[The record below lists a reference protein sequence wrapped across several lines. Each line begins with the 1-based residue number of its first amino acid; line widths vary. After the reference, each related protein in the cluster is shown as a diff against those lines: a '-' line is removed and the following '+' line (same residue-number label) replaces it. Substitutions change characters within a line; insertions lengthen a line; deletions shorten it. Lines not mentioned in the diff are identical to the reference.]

1 MCPVGTAF
9 PSESTVLFAFTP
21 SNAYVKP
28 AKVQI
33 SSQIQS
39 PVKAIACIINWWAFM
54 RKFAVKYREMITFI
68 WVDDKAKVDCGKP
81 NLAILLGVRGKK
93 SIVPCTTVLWSLDYD
108 VNSKGLFTLSVCLE
122 VDIHDE
128 LDTFFWGQ
136 VTILPKDLV

>member
-1 MCPVGTAF
+1 
-9 PSESTVLFAFTP
+9 
-21 SNAYVKP
+21 
-28 AKVQI
+28 
-33 SSQIQS
+33 
-39 PVKAIACIINWWAFM
+39 M

-81 NLAILLGVRGKK
+81 NVAILLGVRGKK
-93 SIVPCTTVLWSLDYD
+93 SIVPCTTVLRSLDYD